1 MGTCG
6 IFIDIETTGL
16 DPTRHRALEIAC
28 KCMNLTTGE
37 PLGKYHTV
45 VKQPI
50 EVWERSDRVSL
61 AVNGFQWED
70 LASGLEES
78 EVAEQLISLFKQLN
92 VARGKAV
99 FIAQNPTF
107 DRAYFSQLVPV
118 YRQEQLN
125 WPYHW
130 LDFASMYWA
139 LQVEQLRMTPPPP
152 GQEIN
157 LSKDTIAKQYGL
169 PPEPHPHRA
178 MNGVEHLIQCYS
190 RVVGWTGAPAR

>member
-16 DPTRHRALEIAC
+16 DPTRHRSLEVAC
-28 KCMNLTTGE
+28 QLINLTNGE
-37 PLGKYHTV
+37 KLGAYNSV
-45 VKQPI
+45 IRQPI

-70 LASGLEES
+70 LATGLEES
-78 EVAEQLISLFKQLN
+78 EVADQMIALFKQME
-92 VARGKAV
+92 VARGKAF

-139 LQVEQLRMTPPPP
+139 LRVQQLRASKPAACA
-152 GQEIN
+152 EIN

-169 PPEPHPHRA
+169 PPEPQPHRA
-178 MNGVEHLIQCYS
+178 MNGVEHLVECYS
-190 RVVGWTGAPAR
+190 RVVGWTQG

>member
-1 MGTCG
+1 MGVSG

-16 DPTRHRALEIAC
+16 DPTRHRTLEVAC
-28 KCMNLTTGE
+28 QLIDLTNGQQR
-37 PLGKYHTV
+37 GAYHRV

-61 AVNGFQWED
+61 SVNGFQWED
-70 LASGLEES
+70 LAVGLEES
-78 EVAEQLISLFKQLN
+78 EVADEIIALFKQLQ
-92 VARGKAV
+92 VARGKAF

-125 WPYHW
+125 FPYHW

-139 LQVEQLRMTPPPP
+139 LRVQQLRANPALLQDETS
-152 GQEIN
+152 
-157 LSKDTIAKQYGL
+157 LSKDTIAKEYGL
-169 PPEPHPHRA
+169 PPEPQPHRA
-178 MNGVEHLIQCYS
+178 MNGVEHLVQCYS
-190 RVVGWTGAPAR
+190 RVVGWVR

>member
-1 MGTCG
+1 MTTCG
-6 IFIDIETTGL
+6 IFIDIETNGL
-16 DPTRHRALEIAC
+16 DPARHRSLEIAC
-28 KCMNLTTGE
+28 QIVDLSNGGSLGE
-37 PLGKYHTV
+37 YNSV
-45 VKQPI
+45 VKQSI

-70 LASGLEES
+70 LAVGIEES
-78 EVAEQLISLFKQLN
+78 EVADQLITLFKQMG

-107 DRAYFSQLVPV
+107 DRAYFSQLIPV

-139 LQVEQLRMTPPPP
+139 LHVQQLRDKPTAPSE
-152 GQEIN
+152 EIN
-157 LSKDTIAKQYGL
+157 LSKDTIAKEYGL
-169 PPEPHPHRA
+169 PPEPKPHRA
-178 MNGVEHLIQCYS
+178 MNGVQHLVDCYS
-190 RVVGWTGAPAR
+190 RVVGFRS